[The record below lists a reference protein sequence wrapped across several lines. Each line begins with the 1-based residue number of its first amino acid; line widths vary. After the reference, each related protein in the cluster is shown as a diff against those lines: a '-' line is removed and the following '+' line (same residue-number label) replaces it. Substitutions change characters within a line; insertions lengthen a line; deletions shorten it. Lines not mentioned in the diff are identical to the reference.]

1 MASTEEKLLTLLLS
15 VEHLQHTAMEQ
26 QKAVA
31 DSLAVARETLRGYR
45 DISDGV
51 AKQVRDEVRNE
62 VQKLDVAGLIGE
74 RISHDFQRLEESVA
88 NMKANADALNRDI
101 ATIHSNIVQE
111 YNTLKGYSWKWL
123 GGVSVAFLVMFCVLG
138 WGMKTILD
146 RNYNATAAVYQ
157 KVVTL
162 EDKLAEKPVALR
174 LSNASRPAKGFREP
188 FTVFSNM
195 ILSALVDKADDSIPA
210 FVYITVRAHQ

>member
-1 MASTEEKLLTLLLS
+1 MLS
-15 VEHLQHTAMEQ
+15 REDFYMIKQMRQ
-26 QKAVA
+26 QGAYIV
-31 DSLAVARETLRGYR
+31 
-45 DISDGV
+45 
-51 AKQVRDEVRNE
+51 
-62 VQKLDVAGLIGE
+62 
-74 RISHDFQRLEESVA
+74 
-88 NMKANADALNRDI
+88 DI

-162 EDKLAEKPVALR
+162 EDKLVEKPVTGK
-174 LSNASRPAKGFREP
+174 SRK
-188 FTVFSNM
+188 N
-195 ILSALVDKADDSIPA
+195 
-210 FVYITVRAHQ
+210 

>member
-45 DISDGV
+45 
-51 AKQVRDEVRNE
+51 
-62 VQKLDVAGLIGE
+62 
-74 RISHDFQRLEESVA
+74 DFQRLEESVA

-162 EDKLAEKPVALR
+162 EDKLVEKPVTGK
-174 LSNASRPAKGFREP
+174 SRK
-188 FTVFSNM
+188 N
-195 ILSALVDKADDSIPA
+195 
-210 FVYITVRAHQ
+210 

>member
-1 MASTEEKLLTLLLS
+1 M
-15 VEHLQHTAMEQ
+15 
-26 QKAVA
+26 
-31 DSLAVARETLRGYR
+31 
-45 DISDGV
+45 

-62 VQKLDVAGLIGE
+62 VQRLDVAGLIGE
-74 RISHDFQRLEESVA
+74 RISQDFQRLEESVA

-123 GGVSVAFLVMFCVLG
+123 GGVSVAFLVMFSVLG

-162 EDKLAEKPVALR
+162 EDKLAEKPVTGKSRKNWRASFVQRLTDRERISRTVHRFHEWLLR
-174 LSNASRPAKGFREP
+174 TAKKYPSLTWQR
-188 FTVFSNM
+188 
-195 ILSALVDKADDSIPA
+195 K
-210 FVYITVRAHQ
+210 

>member
-1 MASTEEKLLTLLLS
+1 MP
-15 VEHLQHTAMEQ
+15 
-26 QKAVA
+26 
-31 DSLAVARETLRGYR
+31 
-45 DISDGV
+45 
-51 AKQVRDEVRNE
+51 
-62 VQKLDVAGLIGE
+62 
-74 RISHDFQRLEESVA
+74 
-88 NMKANADALNRDI
+88 LNRDI

-162 EDKLAEKPVALR
+162 EDKLVEKPVT
-174 LSNASRPAKGFREP
+174 GEEP
-188 FTVFSNM
+188 EKLTRFACPTPHDPRKDFANRSPFFS
-195 ILSALVDKADDSIPA
+195 I
-210 FVYITVRAHQ
+210 

>member
-74 RISHDFQRLEESVA
+74 SISQDFQRLEESVA

-162 EDKLAEKPVALR
+162 EDKLVEKPVTGK
-174 LSNASRPAKGFREP
+174 SRK
-188 FTVFSNM
+188 N
-195 ILSALVDKADDSIPA
+195 
-210 FVYITVRAHQ
+210 

>member
-1 MASTEEKLLTLLLS
+1 NLKETTCW
-15 VEHLQHTAMEQ
+15 VERTIQMVNYRLI
-26 QKAVA
+26 
-31 DSLAVARETLRGYR
+31 SLALT
-45 DISDGV
+45 
-51 AKQVRDEVRNE
+51 
-62 VQKLDVAGLIGE
+62 
-74 RISHDFQRLEESVA
+74 
-88 NMKANADALNRDI
+88 NRDI

-162 EDKLAEKPVALR
+162 EDKLVEKPVTGK
-174 LSNASRPAKGFREP
+174 SRK
-188 FTVFSNM
+188 N
-195 ILSALVDKADDSIPA
+195 
-210 FVYITVRAHQ
+210 

>member
-1 MASTEEKLLTLLLS
+1 
-15 VEHLQHTAMEQ
+15 
-26 QKAVA
+26 
-31 DSLAVARETLRGYR
+31 
-45 DISDGV
+45 
-51 AKQVRDEVRNE
+51 
-62 VQKLDVAGLIGE
+62 
-74 RISHDFQRLEESVA
+74 A

-162 EDKLAEKPVALR
+162 EDKLVEKPVTGK
-174 LSNASRPAKGFREP
+174 SRK
-188 FTVFSNM
+188 N
-195 ILSALVDKADDSIPA
+195 
-210 FVYITVRAHQ
+210 